1 MWTEIITLSMLN
13 RNNNSSD
20 LPSRLY
26 RAQQVQELDR
36 IAIEEFDDPGISLME
51 HAGNAVFSALR
62 LRWPRSK
69 RIAVLCGI
77 GNNGGDGFVVARL
90 ADHLGM
96 RVVIYLM
103 GDAEKLKGDV
113 LTAYERLEGIRVEI
127 HHYAGQPLD
136 NYEVIVDAMLGTGLK
151 GAVKGAWRLAIDAIN
166 IAASQSTAVVACD
179 IPSGLHADTGC
190 MLGNA
195 VIADLT
201 VTFIGLKQGLL
212 TAKGPDCCGEIVFDD
227 LQVPQEIYS
236 RVEPSSTLL
245 SLNSLRRLLKP
256 RQASTHKGQCG
267 HILIVGGN
275 QGMSGAVRMS
285 AEAAYRAGAGLVTV
299 ATHSS
304 HANLINQT
312 RPELMSYG
320 VSNASDLM
328 ELLHRADIVVI
339 GPGLGKDRWAQALF
353 SAVLEYKKPLI
364 VDADALNLLSME
376 TIQRSNW
383 VLTPHPGE
391 AAALLTTTRTKTT
404 SKEIQADRFQALQ
417 SLQEKYGGVAVLKG
431 CGTLVQDESGQSS
444 LCPYG
449 NPGMASGGM
458 GDVLTGIIG
467 GLVAQGV
474 SLHQSAKLGVCIHA
488 YAADMA
494 AESSPRGLLASD
506 LFPYIRQLVNA

>member
-1 MWTEIITLSMLN
+1 MWTENTTLSILN
-13 RNNNSSD
+13 RNNNSSH

-26 RAQQVQELDR
+26 RAQQVRELDR

-62 LRWPRSK
+62 LRWPRAK

-90 ADHLGM
+90 ADHLGI

-103 GDAEKLKGDV
+103 GNVENLKGDA
-113 LTAYERLEGIRVEI
+113 LTAYERLEGTHVEI
-127 HHYAGQPLD
+127 LHYGGQPLD
-136 NYEVIVDAMLGTGLK
+136 MFDLIVDAMLGTGLK
-151 GAVKGAWRLAIDAIN
+151 GEVKGGWRLAIDAIN
-166 IAASQSTAVVACD
+166 IAANQSAAVVACD

-190 MLGNA
+190 ILGSA
-195 VIADLT
+195 VNADLT

-212 TAKGPDCCGEIVFDD
+212 TARGPDCCGEIVFDD
-227 LQVPQEIYS
+227 LQVQQEIYN
-236 RVEPSSTLL
+236 RVEHSTTLL
-245 SLNSLRRLLKP
+245 SLNSLRQILRP
-256 RQASTHKGQCG
+256 RHASTHKGQCG

-299 ATHSS
+299 ATHTS
-304 HANLINQT
+304 HAHLVNLT

-320 VSNASDLM
+320 VGNASDLRV
-328 ELLHRADIVVI
+328 LLHRADIVVI
-339 GPGLGKDRWAQALF
+339 GPGLGKDRWAQDLL
-353 SAVLEYKKPLI
+353 SAVLESKKPLI

-376 TIQRSNW
+376 PQQRANW

-391 AAALLTTTRTKTT
+391 AATLLKIT
-404 SKEIQADRFQALQ
+404 SKEIQADRFQALR
-417 SLQEKYGGVAVLKG
+417 SLQEYYGGVAVLKG
-431 CGTLVQDESGQSS
+431 CGTLVQDESGQPS

-458 GDVLTGIIG
+458 GDVLTGIIA
-467 GLVAQGV
+467 GLAAQGV
-474 SLHQSAKLGVCIHA
+474 SLIHSAELGVCIHA

-494 AESSPRGLLASD
+494 AENAPRGLLASD